1 MPIHN
6 SDIADIFN
14 RLADTLEIED
24 ANEFRVRAYRNAARV
39 VNDLPQ
45 AISAMIDRGES
56 LLVLPGIGKDL
67 EGKIKEIV
75 ETGTLSQLIEEEKR
89 LPPGLRAL
97 MKIGGLGPKR
107 VRALYEQLGIATI
120 SELKEA
126 ALGGRIR
133 ALRGFGKKIEEMV
146 LEELREDDEERGRRV
161 KLRIAEQIADSLAE
175 YLEAVE
181 GVTQVTA
188 AGSYRRRK
196 ETVGDLDFL
205 VTCSADCPVI
215 DRFVSYGDVMKV
227 ISKGST
233 RSTVLFRS
241 GIQVDLRVVPVESY
255 GAALHY
261 FTGSKSHN
269 IAVRVM
275 GVRQGLKINEYG
287 VFRGVERIAGRTEEE
302 VYAAV
307 GLPYIEPELRENL
320 GEIEA
325 AREGRLP
332 QLVTL
337 EDLKGDL
344 HAHTSETDGRHT
356 LREMAEAAR
365 AAGYE
370 YLAVTDHSKRLA
382 MTRGFDEAR
391 LARRNKEIDRLNA
404 EQKGIILLKSIEVD
418 ILEDGTL
425 DLADSILKELDLTV
439 CSVHSRFT
447 LEREKQ
453 TERIIR
459 AMDNPYFS
467 ILAHPSGRLIDER
480 APYDVDME
488 KVIDAARIR
497 GCIMELNAQPDRLDL
512 TDIYCKMAKE
522 SGVRIA
528 VSTDAHSKN
537 ELALMRFGIAQARR
551 GWLEPGDIV
560 NTLTW
565 PELKKVLKRR

>member
-14 RLADTLEIED
+14 KLADTLEIEG

-56 LLVLPGIGKDL
+56 LLALPGIGKDL
-67 EGKIKEIV
+67 EGKIKEII
-75 ETGTLSQLIEEEKR
+75 ETGTLSQLTEEEKR

-133 ALRGFGKKIEEMV
+133 ALRGFGKKTEEMV
-146 LEELREDDEERGRRV
+146 LEELREEGEERGKRV
-161 KLRIAEQIADSLAE
+161 KLRMAEQIADSLTE
-175 YLEAVE
+175 YLKAVD

-196 ETVGDLDFL
+196 ETVGDLDVL

-215 DRFVSYGDVMKV
+215 DRFVSYGDVLKV

-233 RSTVLFRS
+233 RSTVVFRS
-241 GIQVDLRVVPVESY
+241 GIQVDLRVVPPESY

-275 GVRQGLKINEYG
+275 GVRRGLKINEYG
-287 VFRGVERIAGRTEEE
+287 VFRGEEQIAGRTEEE

-325 AREGRLP
+325 ARDGRLP
-332 QLVTL
+332 QLITL
-337 EDLKGDL
+337 KELRGDL
-344 HAHTSETDGRHT
+344 HTHTSETDGRHT
-356 LREMAEAAR
+356 MREMAEAAR
-365 AAGYE
+365 IAGYE

-382 MTRGFDEAR
+382 MTRGFDETR

-404 EQKGIILLKSIEVD
+404 ELKGIILLKSIEVD

-447 LEREKQ
+447 LSREKQ

-488 KVIDAARIR
+488 RVIDAARIR
-497 GCIMELNAQPDRLDL
+497 GCILELNAQPDRLDL

-551 GWLEPGDIV
+551 GWLEPGDVV

>member
-14 RLADTLEIED
+14 KLADTLEIEG
-24 ANEFRVRAYRNAARV
+24 ANQFRVRAYRNAARV

-45 AISAMIDRGES
+45 AISAMLDRGES

-67 EGKIKEIV
+67 EGKIKEII
-75 ETGTLSQLIEEEKR
+75 ETGTLSQLTEEEKR

-126 ALGGRIR
+126 AIGGRIR
-133 ALRGFGKKIEEMV
+133 ALRGFGKKTEEMV
-146 LEELREDDEERGRRV
+146 LEELREEGEERGKRV
-161 KLRIAEQIADSLAE
+161 KLRIAEQIADSLTE
-175 YLEAVE
+175 YLKAVD

-196 ETVGDLDFL
+196 ETAGDLDVL

-215 DRFVSYGDVMKV
+215 DRFVSYGDVLKV

-287 VFRGVERIAGRTEEE
+287 VFRGEEQIAGRTEEE

-325 AREGRLP
+325 ARDGRLP
-332 QLVTL
+332 QLIAL

-344 HAHTSETDGRHT
+344 HTHTSETDGRHT
-356 LREMAEAAR
+356 MREMAEAAR
-365 AAGYE
+365 IAGYE

-382 MTRGFDEAR
+382 MTRGFDETR

-404 EQKGIILLKSIEVD
+404 GLEGIILLKSIEVD

-439 CSVHSRFT
+439 CSVHSKFNLT
-447 LEREKQ
+447 REKQ

-488 KVIDAARIR
+488 RVIDAARIR
-497 GCIMELNAQPDRLDL
+497 GCILELNAQPDRLDL

-551 GWLEPGDIV
+551 GWLEPGDVV
-560 NTLTW
+560 NTLTL

>member
-14 RLADTLEIED
+14 RLADTHEIED

-67 EGKIKEIV
+67 EGKIKEII
-75 ETGTLSQLIEEEKR
+75 ETGTLSQLTEEEKR

-97 MKIGGLGPKR
+97 MKLGGLGPKR
-107 VRALYEQLGIATI
+107 VRALYEQLAIATF
-120 SELKEA
+120 SDLKEA

-133 ALRGFGKKIEEMV
+133 ALRGFGKKTEEMV
-146 LEELREDDEERGRRV
+146 LGQLREKDEERGGRV
-161 KLRIAEQIADSLAE
+161 KLRIAEQIADTLTE
-175 YLEAVE
+175 YLKAVE
-181 GVTQVTA
+181 GVMQVTA

-215 DRFVSYGDVMKV
+215 DRFVAYGDVMKV

-233 RSTVLFRS
+233 RSTVIFRS
-241 GIQVDLRVVPVESY
+241 GMQVDLRVVPVESY

-287 VFRGVERIAGRTEEE
+287 VFRGVEQIAGRTEEE

-325 AREGRLP
+325 ARDGRLP

-404 EQKGIILLKSIEVD
+404 EQKGTILLKSAEVD

-447 LEREKQ
+447 LSREKQ

-488 KVIDAARIR
+488 RVIDAARIR

-537 ELALMRFGIAQARR
+537 ELALMRFGVAQARR
-551 GWLEPGDIV
+551 GWLEPADVV

>member
-6 SDIADIFN
+6 SDIVDIFN
-14 RLADTLEIED
+14 KLADTLEIEG

-45 AISAMIDRGES
+45 AISAMMDRGEG
-56 LLVLPGIGKDL
+56 LRTLPGIGKDL
-67 EGKIKEIV
+67 EGKIKEII
-75 ETGTLSQLIEEEKR
+75 ETGTLSQLMEEEKR

-107 VRALYEQLGIATI
+107 VRALYEQLGITTI
-120 SELKEA
+120 SELKKA

-133 ALRGFGKKIEEMV
+133 ALRGFGKKTEEMV
-146 LEELREDDEERGRRV
+146 LEELREEDEERGKRV
-161 KLRIAEQIADSLAE
+161 KLRIAEQIADSLTE
-175 YLEAVE
+175 YLKAVE

-196 ETVGDLDFL
+196 ETVGDLDVL

-215 DRFVSYGDVMKV
+215 DRFVSYGDVLKV

-241 GIQVDLRVVPVESY
+241 GIQVDLRVVPNESY

-269 IAVRVM
+269 IAVRAM

-287 VFRGVERIAGRTEEE
+287 VFRGEVQIAGRTEEE

-307 GLPYIEPELRENL
+307 GLPYIHPELRENL

-325 AREGRLP
+325 ARDGRLP
-332 QLVTL
+332 QLITL
-337 EDLKGDL
+337 KDLKGDL

-356 LREMAEAAR
+356 MREMAEAAR
-365 AAGYE
+365 IAGYE

-404 EQKGIILLKSIEVD
+404 ELKGIVLLKSIEVD

-447 LEREKQ
+447 LSREKQ

-480 APYDVDME
+480 VPYDVDME
-488 KVIDAARIR
+488 RVIDAARIR
-497 GCIMELNAQPDRLDL
+497 GRILELNAQPDRLDL
-512 TDIYCKMAKE
+512 TDVYCKMAKE

-528 VSTDAHSKN
+528 ISTDAHSKN

-551 GWLEPGDIV
+551 GWLEPGDVV

-565 PELKKVLKRR
+565 PELKKLLKRR

>member
-14 RLADTLEIED
+14 KLADTLEIEG
-24 ANEFRVRAYRNAARV
+24 ANQFRVRAYRNAARV

-45 AISAMIDRGES
+45 AISAMLDRGES

-67 EGKIKEIV
+67 EGKIKEII
-75 ETGTLSQLIEEEKR
+75 ETGTLSQLTEEEKR

-126 ALGGRIR
+126 AIGGRIR
-133 ALRGFGKKIEEMV
+133 ALRGFGKKTEEMV
-146 LEELREDDEERGRRV
+146 LEELREEGEERGKRV
-161 KLRIAEQIADSLAE
+161 KLRIAEQIADSLTE
-175 YLEAVE
+175 YLKAVD

-196 ETVGDLDFL
+196 ETVGDLDVL

-215 DRFVSYGDVMKV
+215 DRFVSYGDVLKV

-287 VFRGVERIAGRTEEE
+287 VFRGEEQIAGRTEEE

-325 AREGRLP
+325 ARDGRLP
-332 QLVTL
+332 QLIAL

-344 HAHTSETDGRHT
+344 HTHTSETDGRHT
-356 LREMAEAAR
+356 MREMAEAAR
-365 AAGYE
+365 IAGYE

-382 MTRGFDEAR
+382 MTRGFDETR

-404 EQKGIILLKSIEVD
+404 GLEGIILLKSIEVD

-439 CSVHSRFT
+439 CSVHSKFNLT
-447 LEREKQ
+447 REKQ

-488 KVIDAARIR
+488 RVIDAARIR
-497 GCIMELNAQPDRLDL
+497 GCILELNAQPDRLDL

-551 GWLEPGDIV
+551 GWLEPGDVV
-560 NTLTW
+560 NTLTL

>member
-14 RLADTLEIED
+14 KLADTLEIEG

-45 AISAMIDRGES
+45 AIATMIGRGES
-56 LLVLPGIGKDL
+56 LLALPGIGKDL
-67 EGKIKEIV
+67 EGKIKEII
-75 ETGTLSQLIEEEKR
+75 ETGTLSQLTEEEKR

-133 ALRGFGKKIEEMV
+133 ALRGFGKKTEEMV
-146 LEELREDDEERGRRV
+146 LEELGEEDEERGKRV
-161 KLRIAEQIADSLAE
+161 KLRIAEQIADSLTE
-175 YLEAVE
+175 YLKAVD

-196 ETVGDLDFL
+196 ETVGDLDVL
-205 VTCSADCPVI
+205 VTCSADCPI
-215 DRFVSYGDVMKV
+215 IERFVSYGDVLKV

-233 RSTVLFRS
+233 RSTVVFRS
-241 GIQVDLRVVPVESY
+241 GIQVDLRVVPPESY

-275 GVRQGLKINEYG
+275 GVRHGLKINEYG
-287 VFRGVERIAGRTEEE
+287 VFRGEEQVAGRTEEE

-325 AREGRLP
+325 ARDGRLP
-332 QLVTL
+332 LLVTL
-337 EDLKGDL
+337 KDLKGDL
-344 HAHTSETDGRHT
+344 HTHTSETDGRHT
-356 LREMAEAAR
+356 MREMAEAAR
-365 AAGYE
+365 IAGYE

-382 MTRGFDEAR
+382 MTRGFDETR

-447 LEREKQ
+447 LSRDKQ

-497 GCIMELNAQPDRLDL
+497 GRILELNAQPDRLDL

-551 GWLEPGDIV
+551 GWLEPRDVV

-565 PELKKVLKRR
+565 PELKEVLKRR

>member
-14 RLADTLEIED
+14 KLADTLEIEG

-67 EGKIKEIV
+67 EGKIKEII

-133 ALRGFGKKIEEMV
+133 ALRGFGKKTEEMV
-146 LEELREDDEERGRRV
+146 LEELGEEDEERGKRV
-161 KLRIAEQIADSLAE
+161 KLRIAEQIADSLTE
-175 YLEAVE
+175 YLKAVD

-196 ETVGDLDFL
+196 ETVGDLDVL
-205 VTCSADCPVI
+205 VTCSADCPI
-215 DRFVSYGDVMKV
+215 IERFVSYGDVLKV

-233 RSTVLFRS
+233 RSTVVFRS
-241 GIQVDLRVVPVESY
+241 SIQVDLRVVPPDSY

-287 VFRGVERIAGRTEEE
+287 VFRGEEQVAGRTEEE
-302 VYAAV
+302 VHAAV

-325 AREGRLP
+325 ARDGRLP
-332 QLVTL
+332 LLVTQK
-337 EDLKGDL
+337 DLKGDL
-344 HAHTSETDGRHT
+344 HTHTSETDGRHT
-356 LREMAEAAR
+356 MREMAEAAR
-365 AAGYE
+365 IAGYE

-382 MTRGFDEAR
+382 MTRGFDETR
-391 LARRNKEIDRLNA
+391 LERRNREIDRLNA

-425 DLADSILKELDLTV
+425 DLADSILNELDLTV

-447 LEREKQ
+447 LSREKQ

-488 KVIDAARIR
+488 RVIDAARIR
-497 GCIMELNAQPDRLDL
+497 GRILELNAQPDRLDL

-551 GWLEPGDIV
+551 GWLEPEDVV
-560 NTLTW
+560 NTLSW
-565 PELKKVLKRR
+565 PELKKVLKRG

>member
-14 RLADTLEIED
+14 KLADTLEIEG

-45 AISAMIDRGES
+45 AISAMLDRGES
-56 LLVLPGIGKDL
+56 LLALPGIGKDL
-67 EGKIKEIV
+67 EGKIKEII
-75 ETGTLSQLIEEEKR
+75 ETGTLSQLTEEEKR

-133 ALRGFGKKIEEMV
+133 ALRGFGKKTEEMV
-146 LEELREDDEERGRRV
+146 LEELREEGEERGKRV
-161 KLRIAEQIADSLAE
+161 KLRIAEQIADSLTE
-175 YLEAVE
+175 YLKAVD

-196 ETVGDLDFL
+196 ETVGDLDVL

-215 DRFVSYGDVMKV
+215 DRFVSYGDVLKV

-233 RSTVLFRS
+233 RSTVVFRS
-241 GIQVDLRVVPVESY
+241 GIQVDLRVVPPESY

-275 GVRQGLKINEYG
+275 GVRRGLKINEYG
-287 VFRGVERIAGRTEEE
+287 VFRGEEQIAGRTEKE

-307 GLPYIEPELRENL
+307 SLPYIEPELRENL

-325 AREGRLP
+325 ARDGRLP
-332 QLVTL
+332 QLITL
-337 EDLKGDL
+337 KELRGDL

-356 LREMAEAAR
+356 MREMAEAAR
-365 AAGYE
+365 IAGYE

-382 MTRGFDEAR
+382 MTRGFDETR
-391 LARRNKEIDRLNA
+391 LALRNKEIDRLNA
-404 EQKGIILLKSIEVD
+404 ELKGIILLKSIEVD

-447 LEREKQ
+447 LSREKQ

-488 KVIDAARIR
+488 RVIDAARIR
-497 GCIMELNAQPDRLDL
+497 GCILELNAQPDRLDL

-551 GWLEPGDIV
+551 GWLEPRDVV

>member
-1 MPIHN
+1 
-6 SDIADIFN
+6 
-14 RLADTLEIED
+14 
-24 ANEFRVRAYRNAARV
+24 
-39 VNDLPQ
+39 
-45 AISAMIDRGES
+45 
-56 LLVLPGIGKDL
+56 
-67 EGKIKEIV
+67 
-75 ETGTLSQLIEEEKR
+75 
-89 LPPGLRAL
+89 

-107 VRALYEQLGIATI
+107 VHALYEQLGIATI

-133 ALRGFGKKIEEMV
+133 ALRGFGKKTEEMV
-146 LEELREDDEERGRRV
+146 LEELGEEDEERGKRV
-161 KLRIAEQIADSLAE
+161 KLRIAEQIADSLTE
-175 YLEAVE
+175 YLKAVD

-196 ETVGDLDFL
+196 ETVGDLDVL
-205 VTCSADCPVI
+205 VTCSADCPLI
-215 DRFVSYGDVMKV
+215 ERFVSYGDVLKV

-233 RSTVLFRS
+233 RSTVVFRS
-241 GIQVDLRVVPVESY
+241 GIQVDLRVVPPESY

-287 VFRGVERIAGRTEEE
+287 VFRGEEQVAGRTEEE

-325 AREGRLP
+325 ARDGRLP
-332 QLVTL
+332 LLVTL
-337 EDLKGDL
+337 KDLKGDL
-344 HAHTSETDGRHT
+344 HTHTSETDGRHT
-356 LREMAEAAR
+356 MREMAEAAR
-365 AAGYE
+365 IAGYE

-447 LEREKQ
+447 LSREKQ

-497 GCIMELNAQPDRLDL
+497 GRILELNAQPDRLDL

-551 GWLEPGDIV
+551 GWLEPRDVV

-565 PELKKVLKRR
+565 PELKEVLKRR

>member
-1 MPIHN
+1 MPVHN
-6 SDIADIFN
+6 SDIADLFN
-14 RLADTLEIED
+14 RLADTLEIEG

-45 AISAMIDRGES
+45 AVSAMIDRGES
-56 LLVLPGIGKDL
+56 LQALPGIGKDL
-67 EGKIKEIV
+67 EAKIREIV
-75 ETGTLSQLIEEEKR
+75 ETGALSQLSLEEKH
-89 LPPGLRAL
+89 LPPGLRRL

-107 VRALYEQLGIATI
+107 VRALYDQLGIATV
-120 SELKEA
+120 SDLKGA
-126 ALGGRIR
+126 ARAGKIR
-133 ALRGFGKKIEEMV
+133 ALRGFGEKTEKAV
-146 LEELREDDEERGRRV
+146 LEEIEEEGEERGARV
-161 KLRIAEQIADSLAE
+161 KLRIAGQVADSLVA
-175 YLEAVE
+175 YLKAVK
-181 GVTQVTA
+181 GVTQVTP

-196 ETVGDLDFL
+196 ETVGDLDVL
-205 VTCSADCPVI
+205 VTCSGDCPVM

-227 ISKGST
+227 ISKGPT

-241 GIQVDLRVVPVESY
+241 AIQVDLRVVPNESY

-269 IAVRVM
+269 IAVRAI

-287 VFRGVERIAGRTEEE
+287 VFREEKQIAGRTEEE

-307 GLPYIEPELRENL
+307 GLPYIEPELRENS

-332 QLVTL
+332 RLVTL
-337 EDLKGDL
+337 KDLKGDL
-344 HAHTSETDGRHT
+344 HTHTSETDGRHT
-356 LREMAEAAR
+356 MREMAEAA
-365 AAGYE
+365 AAVGYE

-391 LARRNKEIDRLNA
+391 LGRRNREIDRLNA
-404 EQKGIILLKSIEVD
+404 ELKGIILLKSIEVD

-439 CSVHSRFT
+439 CSVHSKFNLT
-447 LEREKQ
+447 SEKQ

-488 KVIDAARIR
+488 RVIEAARIR

-537 ELALMRFGIAQARR
+537 ELALMRFGIDQARR
-551 GWLEPGDIV
+551 GWLEPEDIV
-560 NTLTW
+560 NTLTL

>member
-14 RLADTLEIED
+14 KLADTLEIEG

-45 AISAMIDRGES
+45 AIATMIGRGES
-56 LLVLPGIGKDL
+56 LLALPGIGKDL

-75 ETGTLSQLIEEEKR
+75 ETGALSQLTEEEKR

-107 VRALYEQLGIATI
+107 VHALYEQLGIATI

-133 ALRGFGKKIEEMV
+133 ALRGFGKKTEEMV
-146 LEELREDDEERGRRV
+146 LEELGEEDEERGKRV
-161 KLRIAEQIADSLAE
+161 KLRIAEQIADSLTE
-175 YLEAVE
+175 YLKAVD

-196 ETVGDLDFL
+196 ETVGDLDVL
-205 VTCSADCPVI
+205 VTCSADCPLI
-215 DRFVSYGDVMKV
+215 ERFVSYGDVLKV

-233 RSTVLFRS
+233 RSTVVFRS
-241 GIQVDLRVVPVESY
+241 GIQVDLRVVPPESY

-287 VFRGVERIAGRTEEE
+287 VFRGEEQVAGRTEEE

-307 GLPYIEPELRENL
+307 GLPYIEPELSENL

-325 AREGRLP
+325 ARDGRLP
-332 QLVTL
+332 LLVTL
-337 EDLKGDL
+337 KDLKGDL
-344 HAHTSETDGRHT
+344 HTHTSETDGRHT
-356 LREMAEAAR
+356 MREMAEAAR
-365 AAGYE
+365 IAGYE

-447 LEREKQ
+447 LSREKQ

-497 GCIMELNAQPDRLDL
+497 GRILELNAQPDRLDL

-551 GWLEPGDIV
+551 GWLEPRDVV

-565 PELKKVLKRR
+565 PELKEVLKRR

>member
-14 RLADTLEIED
+14 RLADTLEIEG

-56 LLVLPGIGKDL
+56 LLALPGIGKDL

-75 ETGTLSQLIEEEKR
+75 ETGTLSQLTEEEKR

-133 ALRGFGKKIEEMV
+133 ALRGFGKKTEEMV
-146 LEELREDDEERGRRV
+146 LEELREEDEERGERV
-161 KLRIAEQIADSLAE
+161 KLRIAEQIADSLTE
-175 YLEAVE
+175 YLKAVD

-196 ETVGDLDFL
+196 ETVGDLDVL

-215 DRFVSYGDVMKV
+215 DRFVSYGDVLKV

-233 RSTVLFRS
+233 RSTVVFRS
-241 GIQVDLRVVPVESY
+241 GIQVDLRVVPPESY

-287 VFRGVERIAGRTEEE
+287 VFRGEEQIAGRTEKE

-307 GLPYIEPELRENL
+307 GLPVHRAGTPRESRRDR
-320 GEIEA
+320 GGPGWQASPTRHAE
-325 AREGRLP
+325 RSEGR
-332 QLVTL
+332 
-337 EDLKGDL
+337 
-344 HAHTSETDGRHT
+344 S
-356 LREMAEAAR
+356 
-365 AAGYE
+365 
-370 YLAVTDHSKRLA
+370 
-382 MTRGFDEAR
+382 
-391 LARRNKEIDRLNA
+391 
-404 EQKGIILLKSIEVD
+404 
-418 ILEDGTL
+418 
-425 DLADSILKELDLTV
+425 
-439 CSVHSRFT
+439 SRSH
-447 LEREKQ
+447 Q
-453 TERIIR
+453 
-459 AMDNPYFS
+459 
-467 ILAHPSGRLIDER
+467 
-480 APYDVDME
+480 
-488 KVIDAARIR
+488 
-497 GCIMELNAQPDRLDL
+497 
-512 TDIYCKMAKE
+512 
-522 SGVRIA
+522 
-528 VSTDAHSKN
+528 
-537 ELALMRFGIAQARR
+537 
-551 GWLEPGDIV
+551 
-560 NTLTW
+560 
-565 PELKKVLKRR
+565 

>member
-14 RLADTLEIED
+14 KLADTLEIEG

-45 AISAMIDRGES
+45 AISAMLDRGES
-56 LLVLPGIGKDL
+56 LLALPGIGKDL
-67 EGKIKEIV
+67 EGKIKEII
-75 ETGTLSQLIEEEKR
+75 ETGTLSQLTEEEKR

-133 ALRGFGKKIEEMV
+133 ALRGFGKKTEEMV
-146 LEELREDDEERGRRV
+146 LEELREEGEERGKRV
-161 KLRIAEQIADSLAE
+161 KLRIAEQIADSLTE
-175 YLEAVE
+175 YLKAVD

-196 ETVGDLDFL
+196 ETVGDLDVL

-215 DRFVSYGDVMKV
+215 DRFVSYGDVLKV

-233 RSTVLFRS
+233 RSTVVFRS
-241 GIQVDLRVVPVESY
+241 GIQVDLRVVPPESY

-275 GVRQGLKINEYG
+275 GVRRELKINEYG
-287 VFRGVERIAGRTEEE
+287 VFRGEEQIAGRTEKE

-307 GLPYIEPELRENL
+307 SLPYIEPELRENL

-325 AREGRLP
+325 ARDGRLP
-332 QLVTL
+332 QLITL
-337 EDLKGDL
+337 KELRGDL

-356 LREMAEAAR
+356 MREMAEAAR
-365 AAGYE
+365 IAGYE

-382 MTRGFDEAR
+382 MTRGFDETR
-391 LARRNKEIDRLNA
+391 LALRNKEIDRLNA
-404 EQKGIILLKSIEVD
+404 ELKGIILLKSIEVD

-447 LEREKQ
+447 LSREKQ

-488 KVIDAARIR
+488 RVIDAARIR
-497 GCIMELNAQPDRLDL
+497 GCILELNAQPDRLDL

-551 GWLEPGDIV
+551 GWLEPRDVV

>member
-1 MPIHN
+1 M
-6 SDIADIFN
+6 
-14 RLADTLEIED
+14 
-24 ANEFRVRAYRNAARV
+24 
-39 VNDLPQ
+39 
-45 AISAMIDRGES
+45 
-56 LLVLPGIGKDL
+56 
-67 EGKIKEIV
+67 
-75 ETGTLSQLIEEEKR
+75 
-89 LPPGLRAL
+89 
-97 MKIGGLGPKR
+97 
-107 VRALYEQLGIATI
+107 
-120 SELKEA
+120 
-126 ALGGRIR
+126 
-133 ALRGFGKKIEEMV
+133 RGFGKKTEEMV
-146 LEELREDDEERGRRV
+146 LEELREEGEERGKRV
-161 KLRIAEQIADSLAE
+161 KLRIAEQIADSLTE
-175 YLEAVE
+175 YLKAVD

-196 ETVGDLDFL
+196 ETVGDLDVL

-215 DRFVSYGDVMKV
+215 DRFVSYGDVLKV

-233 RSTVLFRS
+233 RSTVVFRS
-241 GIQVDLRVVPVESY
+241 GIQVDLRVVPPESY

-275 GVRQGLKINEYG
+275 GVRRELKINEYG
-287 VFRGVERIAGRTEEE
+287 VFRGEEQIAGRTEKE

-307 GLPYIEPELRENL
+307 SLPYIEPELRENL

-325 AREGRLP
+325 ARDGRLP
-332 QLVTL
+332 QLITL
-337 EDLKGDL
+337 KELRGDL

-356 LREMAEAAR
+356 MREMAEAAR
-365 AAGYE
+365 IAGYE

-382 MTRGFDEAR
+382 MTRGFDETR
-391 LARRNKEIDRLNA
+391 LALRNKEIDRLNA
-404 EQKGIILLKSIEVD
+404 ELKGIILLKSIEVD

-447 LEREKQ
+447 LSREKQ

-488 KVIDAARIR
+488 RVIDAARIR
-497 GCIMELNAQPDRLDL
+497 GCILELNAQPDRLDL

-551 GWLEPGDIV
+551 GWLEPRDVV

>member
-14 RLADTLEIED
+14 RLADTLEIEG

-56 LLVLPGIGKDL
+56 LRTLPGIGKDL
-67 EGKIKEIV
+67 EGKIREIV
-75 ETGTLSQLIEEEKR
+75 RTGTLSQLAEEEKR
-89 LPPGLRAL
+89 LPPGARGL
-97 MKIGGLGPKR
+97 MKVGGLGPKR
-107 VRALYEQLGIATI
+107 VHALYEQLGIATI
-120 SELKEA
+120 ADLRKA

-133 ALRGFGKKIEEMV
+133 ALRGFGKKTEEMV
-146 LEELREDDEERGRRV
+146 LEGLREKDEGRGGRV
-161 KLRIAEQIADSLAE
+161 KLRIAEQMADSLAE
-175 YLEAVE
+175 YLKGVE

-241 GIQVDLRVVPVESY
+241 GTQVDLRVVPVGSY

-261 FTGSKSHN
+261 FTGSKSHS
-269 IAVRVM
+269 IAVRAM

-287 VFRGVERIAGRTEEE
+287 VFRGAEQIAGRTEAE

-320 GEIEA
+320 GELEA
-325 AREGRLP
+325 ARDGRLP
-332 QLVTL
+332 RLVTL
-337 EDLKGDL
+337 KDLKGDL
-344 HAHTSETDGRHT
+344 HTHTKETDGRHT
-356 LREMAEAAR
+356 MREMAEAAR

-391 LARRNKEIDRLNA
+391 LARRNKEIDRLNG
-404 EQKGIILLKSIEVD
+404 ELKGIIVLKSIEVD
-418 ILEDGTL
+418 ILEDGSL
-425 DLADSILKELDLTV
+425 DLADSILKDLDLTV

-447 LEREKQ
+447 LSRERQ

-488 KVIDAARIR
+488 RVIDAARVR
-497 GCIMELNAQPDRLDL
+497 GCILELNAQPERLDL

-537 ELALMRFGIAQARR
+537 ELAFMRFGIAQARR
-551 GWLEPGDIV
+551 GWLEPADVV

-565 PELKKVLKRR
+565 QELKKVLKRR